1 MRRVDGVERV
11 IMRTALGCPE
21 ALGLWGCPMYRY
33 GGRGAAA
40 LRFLRRVWCTQKAL
54 TNGYVNQGAPKTGTR
69 RPALWPR
76 TQAVPDIRKG
86 GTPYFDV

>member
-1 MRRVDGVERV
+1 
-11 IMRTALGCPE
+11 MRTALGCPE

-54 TNGYVNQGAPKTGTR
+54 TNEWAVNQGVKALGAGAVCTRTIFVATGALILVAKAPLG
-69 RPALWPR
+69 AE
-76 TQAVPDIRKG
+76 TQRG
-86 GTPYFDV
+86 SSE